1 MTTSHT
7 PRWRTG
13 LWIAAALL
21 AVAVG
26 LWTHQRI
33 TGQALTLEVA
43 ALYPIHRPLPAFTL
57 QDAEGH
63 GFQREQ
69 LQGHYSLVFFGY
81 TQCPDVCPIT
91 LLELNQVVRALA
103 DLPAR
108 LQPSVVFVSVDP
120 NRDTPTVLKNY
131 VQHFNASFIGV
142 SGNDTE
148 LTTLTRAV
156 GALYALSPSA
166 NGTYLVDHSASM
178 FLIDP
183 SAALLA
189 VFPAPHAAHS
199 IEADYRRIVSTAGK
213 TP

>member
-1 MTTSHT
+1 MPNNFRFSKA
-7 PRWRTG
+7 WLKCFG
-13 LWIAAALL
+13 ALALWAAL
-21 AVAVG
+21 AG
-26 LWTHQRI
+26 LSGCSDPKPAFKGVDI
-33 TGQALTLEVA
+33 TGADYAKELN
-43 ALYPIHRPLPAFTL
+43 LPDQNGQVRKLKDFSGKL
-57 QDAEGH
+57 VV
-63 GFQREQ
+63 
-69 LQGHYSLVFFGY
+69 VFFGY
-81 TQCPDVCPIT
+81 TQCPDVCPTT